1 MSIEIFL
8 DKEKAEK
15 IKKIRPT
22 KDEYF
27 MLIAKLVSLRAT
39 CPRLRVGAVAVKDG
53 YILAT
58 GYNGAPRSM
67 DHCIDKGCI
76 LVNGH
81 CHRAVHAEQN
91 VIAMAARKGISLEGA
106 TLYVTHFPCDTCF
119 KLLINAG
126 IKEIVYEEM
135 YPNEVTEMLLKEA
148 QEKGLIKI
156 RQFKLPKE
164 RVLQFL
170 EELFPEFCG
179 CKNEEKD

>member
-1 MSIEIFL
+1 MKDEDGFEVVL
-8 DKEKAEK
+8 DRKKAERVRRV
-15 IKKIRPT
+15 RPS

-27 MLIAKLVSLRAT
+27 MLIAKFVSLRAT

-58 GYNGAPRSM
+58 GYNGAPRGM

-76 LVNGH
+76 VVDGH

-106 TLYVTHFPCDTCF
+106 TLYVTHFPCDTCL

-135 YPNEVTEMLLKEA
+135 YPNSVTELLLREA
-148 QEKGLIKI
+148 EDKGIIRI
-156 RQFKLPKE
+156 RQFRLREE
-164 RVLQFL
+164 RVREFL
-170 EELFPEFCG
+170 RELFE
-179 CKNEEKD
+179 

>member
-1 MSIEIFL
+1 MEIFL
-8 DKEKAEK
+8 DEAKAER
-15 IKKIRPT
+15 IRQIRPT

-58 GYNGAPRSM
+58 GYNGAPRGM
-67 DHCIDKGCI
+67 DHCIDVGCLI
-76 LVNGH
+76 VDGH

-119 KLLINAG
+119 KIVLNAG
-126 IKEIVYEEM
+126 IREIIYEEM
-135 YPNEVTEMLLKEA
+135 YPNEATEVLLQEA
-148 QEKGLIKI
+148 REKGIVKI
-156 RQFKLPKE
+156 RQFKLDKE
-164 RVLQFL
+164 RARLFL
-170 EELFPEFCG
+170 RELFGEDF
-179 CKNEEKD
+179 

>member
-1 MSIEIFL
+1 MEGMDGSFEIVL
-8 DKEKAEK
+8 DEEKAER
-15 IKKIRPT
+15 IRRARPT

-58 GYNGAPRSM
+58 GYNGAPRGM
-67 DHCIDKGCI
+67 EHCIDAGCI
-76 LVNGH
+76 LVDGH

-135 YPNEVTEMLLKEA
+135 YPNPVTELLLKEA
-148 QEKGLIKI
+148 RKKGIIKI
-156 RQFKLPKE
+156 RQFRLKEE
-164 RVLQFL
+164 RVREFL
-170 EELFPEFCG
+170 EELF
-179 CKNEEKD
+179 

>member
-1 MSIEIFL
+1 MEIFL
-8 DKEKAEK
+8 DEAKAER
-15 IKKIRPT
+15 IRRIRPT

-58 GYNGAPRSM
+58 GYNGAPRGM
-67 DHCIDKGCI
+67 DHCIDVGCLI
-76 LVNGH
+76 VDGH

-119 KLLINAG
+119 KIVLNAG
-126 IKEIVYEEM
+126 IREIVYEEM
-135 YPNEVTEMLLKEA
+135 YPNEATEVLLKEA
-148 QEKGLIKI
+148 REKGIVRI
-156 RQFKLPKE
+156 RQFKLDKE
-164 RVLQFL
+164 RARLFL
-170 EELFPEFCG
+170 RELFGEDF
-179 CKNEEKD
+179 

>member
-1 MSIEIFL
+1 MKHFEVSL
-8 DKEKAEK
+8 DEKKAEK
-15 IKKIRPT
+15 IREIRPS

-58 GYNGAPRSM
+58 GYNGAPRGM
-67 DHCIDKGCI
+67 DHCIDVGCI
-76 LVNGH
+76 IVDDH

-119 KLLINAG
+119 KLVINAG

-135 YPNEVTEMLLKEA
+135 YPNPVTDALLKEA
-148 QEKGLIKI
+148 KAKGIIKI
-156 RQFKLPKE
+156 RQFKLKE
-164 RVLQFL
+164 DRVKEFL
-170 EELFPEFCG
+170 KELF
-179 CKNEEKD
+179 D

>member
-1 MSIEIFL
+1 MAVEIVF
-8 DKEKAEK
+8 DEAKAGRIRK
-15 IKKIRPT
+15 LRPT

-58 GYNGAPRSM
+58 GYNGAPRGM
-67 DHCIDKGCI
+67 DHCIDVGCLI
-76 LVNGH
+76 VDGH

-119 KLLINAG
+119 KLVVNAG

-135 YPNEVTEMLLKEA
+135 YPNEATEILLREA
-148 QEKGLIKI
+148 QEKGIVKI
-156 RQFKLPKE
+156 RQFKLEKE
-164 RVLQFL
+164 RVRLFL
-170 EELFPEFCG
+170 EELFGGDF
-179 CKNEEKD
+179 

>member
-1 MSIEIFL
+1 MEVEIL
-8 DKEKAEK
+8 LNKEKAEN
-15 IKKIRPT
+15 IKKVRPT

-27 MLIAKLVSLRAT
+27 MLIAKLVGLRAT

-58 GYNGAPRSM
+58 GHNGAPRNM
-67 DHCIDKGCI
+67 DHCIDVGC
-76 LVNGH
+76 LVVDGH

-126 IKEIVYEEM
+126 IREIIYEDI
-135 YPNEVTEMLLKEA
+135 YLNKATEILLKEA
-148 QEKGLIKI
+148 QEKGIVKI
-156 RQFKLPKE
+156 RHFKVPKE
-164 RVLQFL
+164 RVKLFLGELFKEDLL
-170 EELFPEFCG
+170 EE
-179 CKNEEKD
+179 

>member
-1 MSIEIFL
+1 MSVEIML
-8 DKEKAEK
+8 NKDKAEG
-15 IKKIRPT
+15 IKQIRPT

-58 GYNGAPRSM
+58 GYNGAPRGM
-67 DHCIDKGCI
+67 NHCIDVGCMI
-76 LVNGH
+76 VNGH

-106 TLYVTHFPCDTCF
+106 TLYVTHFPCDICF
-119 KLLINAG
+119 KIVMNAG

-135 YPNEVTEMLLKEA
+135 YPNEATEILLKEA
-148 QEKGLIKI
+148 QEKGIVKI

-164 RVLQFL
+164 RVRAFL
-170 EELFPEFCG
+170 EELFGEFV
-179 CKNEEKD
+179 D

>member
-1 MSIEIFL
+1 MNVKISIDE
-8 DKEKAEK
+8 ERAA
-15 IKKIRPT
+15 KIRAIRPS

-27 MLIAKLVSLRAT
+27 MMIAKLVSLRAT

-58 GYNGAPRSM
+58 GYNGAPRGM
-67 DHCIDKGCI
+67 DHCLDVGCLI
-76 LVNGH
+76 VDGH

-119 KLLINAG
+119 KLVINAG

-135 YPNEVTEMLLKEA
+135 YPNEATEILLHEA
-148 QEKGLIKI
+148 QEKGIVRI

-164 RVLQFL
+164 RARVFL
-170 EELFPEFCG
+170 EELF
-179 CKNEEKD
+179 

>member
-1 MSIEIFL
+1 MEVEMIL
-8 DKEKAEK
+8 NKEKAEN
-15 IKKIRPT
+15 IKKVRPT

-27 MLIAKLVSLRAT
+27 MLIAKLVGLRAT

-58 GYNGAPRSM
+58 GYNGAPRNM
-67 DHCIDKGCI
+67 DHCIDVGC
-76 LVNGH
+76 LVVDGH

-126 IKEIVYEEM
+126 IREIIYEDI
-135 YPNEVTEMLLKEA
+135 YPNKATEILLKEA
-148 QEKGLIKI
+148 QEKGIVNI
-156 RQFKLPKE
+156 RQFKVPKE
-164 RVLQFL
+164 RVKLFL
-170 EELFPEFCG
+170 EELFKE
-179 CKNEEKD
+179 NLLEE

>member
-1 MSIEIFL
+1 MDVELAF
-8 DKEKAEK
+8 DREKAEELRR
-15 IKKIRPT
+15 IRPS

-58 GYNGAPRSM
+58 GYNGAPGGM
-67 DHCIDKGCI
+67 DHCIDVGC
-76 LVNGH
+76 LVVDGH

-106 TLYVTHFPCDTCF
+106 TLYVTHFPCDTCL

-126 IKEIVYEEM
+126 IREIVYEEM
-135 YPNEVTEMLLKEA
+135 YPNLVTDVLLEEA
-148 QEKGLIKI
+148 ERKGIMKV
-156 RQFKLPKE
+156 RQFKLRE
-164 RVLQFL
+164 RRVREFL
-170 EELFPEFCG
+170 SEIFG
-179 CKNEEKD
+179 

>member
-1 MSIEIFL
+1 MSKIEIIL
-8 DKEKAEK
+8 DHEKAER

-58 GYNGAPRSM
+58 GYNGAPRGGM
-67 DHCIDKGCI
+67 DHCIDVGGCLI
-76 LVNGH
+76 VDGH

-91 VIAMAARKGISLEGA
+91 VIAMAARKGISLEGGA

-126 IKEIVYEEM
+126 IREIVYEEM
-135 YPNEVTEMLLKEA
+135 YPNEATEILLREA
-148 QEKGLIKI
+148 QEKGIVKI
-156 RQFKLPKE
+156 RQFKLKKE
-164 RVLQFL
+164 RVRLFL
-170 EELFPEFCG
+170 EELFGGEDF
-179 CKNEEKD
+179 

>member
-1 MSIEIFL
+1 MKVEIVL
-8 DKEKAEK
+8 DEKKAER

-58 GYNGAPRSM
+58 GYNGAPRGM
-67 DHCIDKGCI
+67 DHCIDVGCLI
-76 LVNGH
+76 VDGH

-119 KLLINAG
+119 KLLVNAG

-135 YPNEVTEMLLKEA
+135 YPNKATEILLKEA
-148 QEKGLIKI
+148 QEKGMIKI
-156 RQFKLPKE
+156 RQFKLSKE
-164 RVLQFL
+164 RVKAFL
-170 EELFPEFCG
+170 EELFANEFCD
-179 CKNEEKD
+179 KD

>member
-1 MSIEIFL
+1 MGVEVVL
-8 DKEKAEK
+8 DRKRAER
-15 IKKIRPT
+15 IKRIRPT

-58 GYNGAPRSM
+58 GYNGAPRGM
-67 DHCIDKGCI
+67 DHCIDVGCLI
-76 LVNGH
+76 VDGH

-119 KLLINAG
+119 KIVINAG
-126 IKEIVYEEM
+126 IKEIVYEDM
-135 YPNEVTEMLLKEA
+135 YPNEAMEILLREA
-148 QEKGLIKI
+148 REKGIIKI

-164 RVLQFL
+164 RVRLFL
-170 EELFPEFCG
+170 EELFGEDF
-179 CKNEEKD
+179 